1 MMPPDWLLEFLST
14 TPARLAATSL
24 IIVVTAV
31 VTRSITKR
39 KIIGKIN
46 FMSDALSSG
55 ESMFRYSL
63 QKRSNRTL
71 NFALNRLRGIFED
84 EKEREK
90 EREKYFELMLDH
102 VQSGVIVLNGEKVEY
117 CNDIARSF
125 LGMADIS
132 KLRQIERISPELAM
146 CFRSVGETETKAT
159 FQSERGTVHFSVNS
173 CMTKLHSNYVKIVTF
188 NDITMEM
195 ENNESE
201 SWTKLIRVL
210 THEIMN
216 TVTPIATL
224 SSALSQNPKEY
235 NDEELRS
242 ALTTIASSSEGLIS
256 FVQSYRSLTHIAT
269 PVRKAFYFSDI
280 AHDSIN
286 IAGAN
291 WPSVNVRYE
300 EFSENIILYADQGQ
314 LSQVINNLVKNAAQ
328 AEAKNITITAEINKR
343 DQVVI
348 NVSNDGNP
356 ISKSCQ
362 EQLFVPFFTTK
373 GSGGTGVGL
382 SLARQ
387 LIRLNGGTISLTSS
401 TTESTIFT
409 IAL

>member
-1 MMPPDWLLEFLST
+1 MPPDWLLEFLST
-14 TPARLAATSL
+14 TPARLAAATL

-39 KIIGKIN
+39 KIIGKID

-63 QKRSNRTL
+63 QKRSNRAL
-71 NFALNRLRGIFED
+71 NSALNRLRGIFED

-90 EREKYFELMLDH
+90 EKEKYFELMLDH
-102 VQSGVIVLNGEKVEY
+102 VQSGVIVLNGDKVEY

-125 LGMADIS
+125 LGMTDIS

-146 CFRSVGETETKAT
+146 CFRSAGETETKAT

-173 CMTKLHSNYVKIVTF
+173 CMAKLHSNYVKIVTF

-235 NDEELRS
+235 NTYYNCCYYHYPVVLQK
-242 ALTTIASSSEGLIS
+242 
-256 FVQSYRSLTHIAT
+256 QSYA
-269 PVRKAFYFSDI
+269 
-280 AHDSIN
+280 IN
-286 IAGAN
+286 
-291 WPSVNVRYE
+291 
-300 EFSENIILYADQGQ
+300 
-314 LSQVINNLVKNAAQ
+314 
-328 AEAKNITITAEINKR
+328 
-343 DQVVI
+343 
-348 NVSNDGNP
+348 
-356 ISKSCQ
+356 SC
-362 EQLFVPFFTTK
+362 
-373 GSGGTGVGL
+373 
-382 SLARQ
+382 
-387 LIRLNGGTISLTSS
+387 
-401 TTESTIFT
+401 
-409 IAL
+409 